1 MALPLIAHVNV
12 VVVVILID
20 IFLELPLIIFYLFI
34 RIGETIYIY
43 LNVCIYVCMYM

>member
-12 VVVVILID
+12 VVIVILIG

-34 RIGETIYIY
+34 RIGETIYI
-43 LNVCIYVCMYM
+43 CMYVYVRVVKY